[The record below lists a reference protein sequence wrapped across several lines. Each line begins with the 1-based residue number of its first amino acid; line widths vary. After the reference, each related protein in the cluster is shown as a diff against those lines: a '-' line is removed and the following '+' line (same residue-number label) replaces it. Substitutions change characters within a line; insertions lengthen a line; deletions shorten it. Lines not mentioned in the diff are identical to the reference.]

1 MRKKLI
7 WILPVLMFTA
17 CSKEDEP
24 DDNFSHPVEQEKC
37 AVIEKLY
44 PVYMRREVP
53 LPFPAYVMRLSDGSD
68 LYMLRTRYNRDLH
81 QGDRIDYRVFS
92 FCPNEIA
99 VIDGFELGDGSEAE
113 KGAAAQSSRSLV
125 ASDPVEGC
133 VAEIFD
139 MKIRYSLTFVPID
152 TCFIVLED
160 GKLIYVKKSKLS
172 LELVPGDR
180 IVYNVYALSPNEVL
194 AVKKL
199 D

>member
-1 MRKKLI
+1 MSKKLI
-7 WILPVLMFTA
+7 LILLVLTFTA

-24 DDNFSHPVEQEKC
+24 DDNFSPSIEQEKC

-53 LPFPAYVMRLSDGSD
+53 LPFPAYVMRLSDGND

-113 KGAAAQSSRSLV
+113 KDAAMQKTRSLV

-133 VAEIFD
+133 VAETFD
-139 MKIRYSLTFVPID
+139 MQIRYSLTFVPID
-152 TCFIVLED
+152 TRFIVIED

>member
-1 MRKKLI
+1 MSKKLI
-7 WILPVLMFTA
+7 LILLVLTFTA

-24 DDNFSHPVEQEKC
+24 DDNFSPPIEQEKC

-53 LPFPAYVMRLSDGSD
+53 LPFPAYVMRLSDGND
-68 LYMLRTRYNRDLH
+68 LYMLRTRYNQDLH
-81 QGDRIDYRVFS
+81 QGDRIDYLVFS

-99 VIDGFELGDGSEAE
+99 VIDGFELGDGSGAE
-113 KGAAAQSSRSLV
+113 KGAATQKTRSLV

-133 VAEIFD
+133 VAETFD
-139 MKIRYSLTFVPID
+139 MQIRYSLTFVPID
-152 TCFIVLED
+152 TRFIVLED
-160 GKLIYVKKSKLS
+160 GKLIYVKKNKLS

>member
-1 MRKKLI
+1 MSKKLI
-7 WILPVLMFTA
+7 LILLVLTFTA

-24 DDNFSHPVEQEKC
+24 DDNFSPPIEQEKC

-53 LPFPAYVMRLSDGSD
+53 LPFPAYVMRLSDGND

-81 QGDRIDYRVFS
+81 QGDRIDYLVFS

-99 VIDGFELGDGSEAE
+99 VIDGFELGDGSGAE
-113 KGAAAQSSRSLV
+113 KGAATQKTRSLV

-133 VAEIFD
+133 VAETFD
-139 MKIRYSLTFVPID
+139 MQIRYSLTFVPID
-152 TCFIVLED
+152 TRFIVLED
-160 GKLIYVKKSKLS
+160 GKLIYVKKNKLS